1 MESTSI
7 GAAPP
12 HGTLKDPEILQNVPG
27 HVIPILQRE
36 YDDFK
41 TEATKFLQGDM
52 PEDEFIKFRLKQGV
66 YGQRQAD
73 VQMIRVKLPFGG
85 ITPEQMESFADVIEK
100 YVPLNKGHITTRQNI
115 QMHHIPLPEAE
126 LAIRELGE
134 SGLSSREGCGNTVR
148 NVTGDPWA
156 GVAKDELFDM
166 TPYAGAYVRYFV
178 RHPTTQAMPRKIK
191 TAFDGSPRDRAISGI
206 HDIAFRARVKEIAT
220 NGGPARPVRG
230 AEMLVGG
237 GTSIM
242 PRVAPVLYEFV
253 ELDNGEY
260 LKIAEAVFRIFD
272 RQEWL
277 RVNRAR
283 ARIKVFVDKFG
294 IDELRRQVEEELEGD
309 WVSERDF
316 SVENRLFLDDEREGA
331 PAPPQSYGS
340 PNGDVSEFERFRKA
354 NVREQKQEG
363 YVTVETKVTRGDLTP
378 EQFRG
383 LAQIM
388 REYAGGYA
396 RTTVQQ
402 NLVLR
407 WVREE
412 SVYDVWRALSELGLG
427 EAGAREIDDVVSC
440 PGTDSC
446 KLGIT
451 SSMGLNQAVQE
462 RIEAMGV
469 TDELTRR
476 LNVKI
481 SGCPNGCGQHH
492 VASIGFT
499 GASIKVGE
507 HTIPAYIPHVGG
519 VSEGG
524 EVRFGTRLKLRLPS
538 KRVPEA
544 IERWIGHYE
553 ANREEGEEWNDFAQR
568 VGTGELE
575 GIVKDL
581 SMPVDFGLGSMNTFI
596 DWNRNVPFEVVRGEG
611 ECAV

>member
-1 MESTSI
+1 MESAS
-7 GAAPP
+7 PP
-12 HGTLKDPEILQNVPG
+12 AQRGTLEDPEILQHVPG

-41 TEATKFLQGDM
+41 TEAGKFLQGDM
-52 PEDEFIKFRLKQGV
+52 PEDEFIKFRLRQGV
-66 YGQRQAD
+66 YGQRQPE

-85 ITPEQMESFADVIEK
+85 ITPEQMDKFADVVEK
-100 YVPLNKGHITTRQNI
+100 YVPLNKGHVTTRQNI
-115 QMHHIPLPEAE
+115 QMHHIPLPEIE
-126 LAIRELGE
+126 PAIRELGE
-134 SGLSSREGCGNTVR
+134 AGLSSREGCGNTVR

-156 GVAKDELFDM
+156 GVAADELFDL

-178 RHPTTQAMPRKIK
+178 RHPTTQGMPRKIK

-206 HDIAFRARVKEIAT
+206 HDIAFRARVREIE
-220 NGGPARPVRG
+220 GRGEVRG

-242 PRVAPVLYEFV
+242 PRVAPALYDFV
-253 ELDNGEY
+253 ELDNGDY

-272 RQEWL
+272 RQDWL

-294 IDELRRQVEEELEGD
+294 IDELRRQVEEEIQGA
-309 WVSERDF
+309 WVAERDF
-316 SVENRLFLDDEREGA
+316 SIESRLFIDDEREGA
-331 PAPPQSYGS
+331 PAPPQSFGS
-340 PNGDVSEFERFRKA
+340 PNGDLSEFERFSTA
-354 NVREQKQEG
+354 NVRDQKQEG
-363 YVTVETKVTRGDLTP
+363 FVTVEVKITRGDLTP

-383 LAQIM
+383 LAEIM
-388 REYAGGYA
+388 RSYAGGYA

-407 WVREE
+407 WVRRE

-427 EAGAREIDDVVSC
+427 DAGSREITDVVSC

-451 SSMGLNQAVQE
+451 SSMGLNKAVQE
-462 RIEAMGV
+462 RLQEMEL
-469 TDELTRR
+469 TDPLTRR
-476 LNVKI
+476 MHIKM
-481 SGCPNGCGQHH
+481 SGCPNGCAQHH
-492 VASIGFT
+492 VANIGFY

-519 VSEGG
+519 VDEGG
-524 EVRFGTRLKLRLPS
+524 SVAFGTRLKLRLPA

-544 IERWIGHYE
+544 IERWIRHYE
-553 ANREEGEEWNDFAQR
+553 ATRSEGEEWNEFAER
-568 VGTGELE
+568 VGTAELE
-575 GIVKDL
+575 AHVKDL
-581 SMPVDFGLGSMNTFI
+581 SMPVDFGLETMNEFI
-596 DWNRNVPFEVVRGEG
+596 DWNRDVPFQVERGEG

>member
-1 MESTSI
+1 MQPT
-7 GAAPP
+7 AVPPAPR
-12 HGTLKDPEILQNVPG
+12 GTLEDPEILQNVPG

-36 YDDFK
+36 FDDFK
-41 TEATKFLQGDM
+41 TEAVKFLEGQTA
-52 PEDEFIKFRLKQGV
+52 EDEFIKFRLKQGV
-66 YGQRQAD
+66 YGQRQPD

-85 ITPEQMESFADVIEK
+85 ITPEQLEKFADVVEK
-100 YVPLNKGHITTRQNI
+100 YAPLGKGHVTTRQNI
-115 QMHHIPLPEAE
+115 QMHHIPLLDAE
-126 LAIRELGE
+126 KAIRELAE
-134 SGLSSREGCGNTVR
+134 AGLSSREGCGNTVR

-156 GVAKDELFDM
+156 GVASDELFDM

-191 TAFDGSPRDRAISGI
+191 TAFDASEPGRAIAEI
-206 HDIAFRARVKEIAT
+206 HDIAYRARVKQIDGRE
-220 NGGPARPVRG
+220 VRG
-230 AEMLVGG
+230 AQMLVGG

-242 PRVAPVLYEFV
+242 PRKAPVLYEWV
-253 ELDNGEY
+253 GLDDGEY

-277 RVNRAR
+277 RTNRAR
-283 ARIKVFVDKFG
+283 ARIKVFVDKYG
-294 IDELRRQVEEELEGD
+294 IDELRRQVEEELEGE

-316 SVENRLFLDDEREGA
+316 SVEQLLFVDDERESA
-331 PAPPQSYGS
+331 PAPPAAYGT
-340 PNGDVSEFERFRKA
+340 PNGDLSEYERWRAA
-354 NVREQKQEG
+354 NVRPQKQEG
-363 YVTVETKVTRGDLTP
+363 YVTVEAKIVRGDLTP

-383 LAQIM
+383 LAAIV
-388 REYAGGYA
+388 RDYSGGYA

-412 SVYDVWRALSELGLG
+412 CAYDVWRALSELSLG
-427 EAGAREIDDVVSC
+427 DAGAREVNDVVSC

-462 RIEAMGV
+462 RIEAM
-469 TDELTRR
+469 DIADPLTRAIHI
-476 LNVKI
+476 KM

-492 VASIGFT
+492 VGAIGFY

-519 VSEGG
+519 VFEGG
-524 EVRFGTRLKLRLPS
+524 EVQFGQRLKLRLPA

-544 IERWIGHYE
+544 VERWIRHYE
-553 ANREEGEEWNDFAQR
+553 STRADGEPWGTFVAR
-568 VGTGELE
+568 VGTPELE
-575 GIVKDL
+575 GLVKDL
-581 SMPVDFGLGSMNTFI
+581 SLPAEFGLQTMSQFI
-596 DWNRNVPFEVVRGEG
+596 DWNRSVPFEVIRGEG

>member
-1 MESTSI
+1 MEPVSI
-7 GAAPP
+7 PTQR
-12 HGTLKDPEILQNVPG
+12 GTLEDPEVLQNVPG

-41 TEATKFLQGDM
+41 TESTKFLAGET

-66 YGQRQAD
+66 YGQRQPD

-85 ITPEQMESFADVIEK
+85 ITPEQMEKFAEVIEK

-126 LAIRELGE
+126 KAIRELGE
-134 SGLSSREGCGNTVR
+134 AGLSSREGCGNTIR

-156 GVAKDELFDM
+156 GVAKDELFDL
-166 TPYAGAYVRYFV
+166 TPYAGAYIRYFV
-178 RHPTTQAMPRKIK
+178 RHSTTQAMPRKVK

-206 HDIAFRARVKEIAT
+206 HDIAFRARVREIE
-220 NGGPARPVRG
+220 GRGEVRG

-242 PRVAPVLYEFV
+242 PRKAQALYDFV

-260 LKIAEAVFRIFD
+260 LKISEAVFRIFD

-283 ARIKVFVDKFG
+283 ARIKVFVDKYG
-294 IDELRRQVEEELEGD
+294 IDELRNQVEEELNGD
-309 WVSERDF
+309 WVGERDF
-316 SVENRLFLDDEREGA
+316 SIEQRLFIDDERESA
-331 PAPPQSYGS
+331 PAPPQTYGG
-340 PNGDVSEFERFRKA
+340 PNGDVSEFERFRAA
-354 NVREQKQEG
+354 NVAEQKQEG
-363 YVTVETKVTRGDLTP
+363 FVTVEVKVTRGDLTP
-378 EQFRG
+378 EQLRG
-383 LAQIM
+383 LAEIT
-388 REYAGGYA
+388 RSYAGGYA

-402 NLVLR
+402 NLLLR

-412 SVYDVWRALSELGLG
+412 CVYDVWRALSELGLG
-427 EAGAREIDDVVSC
+427 DAGSREIDDVVSC

-451 SSMGLNQAVQE
+451 SSMGLNEAVQE
-462 RIEAMGV
+462 RIEAMNI
-469 TDELTRR
+469 TDELTRK
-476 LNVKI
+476 LSIKI
-481 SGCPNGCGQHH
+481 SGCPNGCAQHH

-519 VSEGG
+519 VFEGG
-524 EVRFGTRLKLRLPS
+524 EVAFGTRLKLRLPS

-544 IERWIGHYE
+544 IERWIGQYQ
-553 ANREEGEEWNDFAQR
+553 ANRKDGEEWNDYLAR
-568 VGTGELE
+568 VSTAELE
-575 GIVKDL
+575 ALVKDL
-581 SMPVDFGLGSMNTFI
+581 SMPVDFGLETMNQFI
-596 DWNRNVPFEVVRGEG
+596 DWNRNVPFEVIRGEG